1 MSHFG
6 RETLH
11 GVRSFL
17 VTLRP
22 ETKDASMIIN
32 PTNRDD
38 IRERAIETTSEIV
51 LKCGNLSVRMDD
63 VAQELSVSKRTLYE
77 IFGSKEELLV
87 ECMKRHIA
95 RMSKIIAD
103 EMGREEDVL
112 TVFIKHLEVLIAESR
127 ERDHN
132 KFEDMDKYP
141 KLKKLFHEHLADM
154 ACRMRGFMELGVR
167 QGVFRDDLNMDVLMK
182 SLSAMGT
189 MANKESES
197 GQFRYDELIDG
208 TIVVLLRGIATPKG
222 MEKLDKYRY
231 KSNNR

>member
-1 MSHFG
+1 
-6 RETLH
+6 
-11 GVRSFL
+11 
-17 VTLRP
+17 
-22 ETKDASMIIN
+22 MIIN

-154 ACRMRGFMELGVR
+154 ACSMRGFMELGVR

-182 SLSAMGT
+182 SFSAMGT

>member
-6 RETLH
+6 RKTLH

-38 IRERAIETTSEIV
+38 IRERAIETTSDIV

-182 SLSAMGT
+182 SFSAMGT

>member
-1 MSHFG
+1 
-6 RETLH
+6 
-11 GVRSFL
+11 
-17 VTLRP
+17 
-22 ETKDASMIIN
+22 MIIN
-32 PTNRDD
+32 TTNRDD

-182 SLSAMGT
+182 SFSAMGT

>member
-141 KLKKLFHEHLADM
+141 KLKKLFHEAM
-154 ACRMRGFMELGVR
+154 P
-167 QGVFRDDLNMDVLMK
+167 VFRQFLCLFSIQHIFQQKQLLME
-182 SLSAMGT
+182 M
-189 MANKESES
+189 
-197 GQFRYDELIDG
+197 
-208 TIVVLLRGIATPKG
+208 V
-222 MEKLDKYRY
+222 
-231 KSNNR
+231 NR

>member
-6 RETLH
+6 RKTLH

-182 SLSAMGT
+182 SFSAMGT

>member
-11 GVRSFL
+11 IVWSFL
-17 VTLRP
+17 VSLRP
-22 ETKDASMIIN
+22 EIKDASMIIN
-32 PTNRDD
+32 PTNRDE
-38 IRERAIETTSEIV
+38 IRERAIETTSGII
-51 LKCGNLSVRMDD
+51 LTSGDLSVRMND

-95 RMSKIIAD
+95 HMSKIITD

-154 ACRMRGFMELGVR
+154 ANRMRGFMELGVR

-182 SLSAMGT
+182 SFSAMGT

>member
-1 MSHFG
+1 
-6 RETLH
+6 
-11 GVRSFL
+11 
-17 VTLRP
+17 
-22 ETKDASMIIN
+22 MIIN
-32 PTNRDD
+32 LTNRDD

-182 SLSAMGT
+182 SFSAMGT

>member
-1 MSHFG
+1 
-6 RETLH
+6 
-11 GVRSFL
+11 
-17 VTLRP
+17 
-22 ETKDASMIIN
+22 MIIN
-32 PTNRDD
+32 PTNRND
-38 IRERAIETTSEIV
+38 IRERAIETTSGII
-51 LKCGNLSVRMDD
+51 LTSGDLSVRMND

-95 RMSKIIAD
+95 RMSKMIAD

-154 ACRMRGFMELGVR
+154 ACRMRSFMELGVR

-182 SLSAMGT
+182 SFSAMGT

-197 GQFRYDELIDG
+197 GLFRYDELIDG

>member
-1 MSHFG
+1 
-6 RETLH
+6 
-11 GVRSFL
+11 
-17 VTLRP
+17 
-22 ETKDASMIIN
+22 MIIN

-103 EMGREEDVL
+103 EMGREENVL

-182 SLSAMGT
+182 SFSAMGT

>member
-1 MSHFG
+1 MNHFG

-17 VTLRP
+17 VSLRP
-22 ETKDASMIIN
+22 ETKDEFMIIN

-63 VAQELSVSKRTLYE
+63 VAQELSVSKRTLNE

-182 SLSAMGT
+182 SFSAMGT

-231 KSNNR
+231 KSNNK

>member
-1 MSHFG
+1 
-6 RETLH
+6 
-11 GVRSFL
+11 
-17 VTLRP
+17 
-22 ETKDASMIIN
+22 MIIN

-182 SLSAMGT
+182 SFSAMGT

-222 MEKLDKYRY
+222 MEKLDRYRY

>member
-1 MSHFG
+1 
-6 RETLH
+6 
-11 GVRSFL
+11 
-17 VTLRP
+17 
-22 ETKDASMIIN
+22 MIIN
-32 PTNRDD
+32 PTNRND
-38 IRERAIETTSEIV
+38 IRERAIETTSGII
-51 LKCGNLSVRMDD
+51 LTSGDLSVRMND

-95 RMSKIIAD
+95 RMSKMIAD

-154 ACRMRGFMELGVR
+154 ACRMRSFMELGVR

-182 SLSAMGT
+182 SFSAMGT

-197 GQFRYDELIDG
+197 GLFRYNELIDG

>member
-1 MSHFG
+1 
-6 RETLH
+6 
-11 GVRSFL
+11 
-17 VTLRP
+17 
-22 ETKDASMIIN
+22 MIIN

-132 KFEDMDKYP
+132 KFEDMEKYP

-182 SLSAMGT
+182 SFSAMGT

>member
-38 IRERAIETTSEIV
+38 IRERAIEATSEIV

-182 SLSAMGT
+182 SFSAMGT

>member
-1 MSHFG
+1 MGHFG

-182 SLSAMGT
+182 SFSAMGT